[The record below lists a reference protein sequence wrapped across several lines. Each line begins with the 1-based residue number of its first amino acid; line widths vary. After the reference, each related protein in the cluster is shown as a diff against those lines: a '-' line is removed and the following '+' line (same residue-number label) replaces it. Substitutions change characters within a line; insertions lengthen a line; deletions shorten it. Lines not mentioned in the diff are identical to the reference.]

1 VQAKASQILGD
12 FSFGTPLQSGVA
24 GDGRFSGRIPPP
36 MSLDIDVLF
45 TVALPLSSYFR
56 LGVVPFLGEASGRHS
71 RSRVLGLFKRE
82 VVPWVL
88 IELKDV
94 EIYKLVNSVCDGQVR
109 GVSPACPYCNK

>member
-1 VQAKASQILGD
+1 
-12 FSFGTPLQSGVA
+12 
-24 GDGRFSGRIPPP
+24 

-45 TVALPLSSYFR
+45 TVALPLSSYFQ

-94 EIYKLVNSVCDGQVR
+94 EIYKLVNSVCEARCGA
-109 GVSPACPYCNK
+109 SAPPCPHNANGLTS